1 MHNILT
7 DQLIRFKTDDNG
19 MLKASLP
26 EVYAAL
32 MKDEVA
38 SFPALRPHQRHAWHA
53 FLVQLGAIAMHRAG
67 IGEPS
72 EDAGEWRRII
82 RALTPDYPDDEPW
95 QLVVDDITKPAFLQP
110 PASSEE
116 RTADYKPKDDM
127 ATPDEL
133 DLLVTSKAHD
143 LKPSVAVDAELDD
156 WLFALITLQTM
167 EGYMGVGHH
176 GISRMNG
183 GASSRTAFSITPS
196 TRPGIH
202 THRDIAALLNR
213 REYILDEFQTV
224 DDGLTLLW
232 TYIWDGSAS
241 EAMSISDL
249 DPFYIEICRRVRL
262 AVRPDG
268 INYAKW
274 APSQTTNG
282 TRVQG
287 KALKGITGDPWT
299 LINKKRNVALT
310 PISGEFSYR
319 RMVDFMTS
327 EDWQVPILFE
337 PTTDESNTG
346 LPMHLVARTIVRS
359 QGKTQ
364 GYFERAVPL
373 KSKTVVAF
381 GRRQGLEELGE
392 IARERIEQVG
402 KVQQF
407 LRHAISVFLAGG
419 SNEAG
424 NPLARHWSDRL
435 NERIDQNFFEDL
447 QDEFE
452 LDNAEDRR
460 RLRNDWCLRVIDD
473 ARDVMGQAMDTLP
486 CPAIRRYRARV
497 RAESVF
503 SGRIRGN
510 NGFPELYTSEE
521 RDDDNGDNN

>member
-7 DQLIRFKTDDNG
+7 DPLIRYKKDDNST
-19 MLKASLP
+19 LEESLP
-26 EVYAAL
+26 EVYAEL
-32 MKDEVA
+32 MKDKVA

-67 IGEPS
+67 ITEPPD
-72 EDAGEWRRII
+72 DADEWRRII

-95 QLVVDDITKPAFLQP
+95 QLVVDGITLPAFMQP
-110 PASSEE
+110 PASSENKI
-116 RTADYKPKDDM
+116 ADYKPKDDM

-143 LKPSVAVDAELDD
+143 LKPSVAVDGELDD
-156 WLFALITLQTM
+156 WLFALVTLQTM

-183 GASSRTAFSITPS
+183 GASSRTAFGITPS
-196 TRPGIH
+196 TRIGIH
-202 THRDIAALLNR
+202 IHRDITALLNR
-213 REYILDEFQTV
+213 REYILDEFQTI
-224 DDGLTLLW
+224 DNGRTLLW
-232 TYIWDGSAS
+232 TYIWDGNAS
-241 EAMSISDL
+241 EAMNFSDL
-249 DPFYIEICRRVRL
+249 DPFYIEICRRIRL
-262 AVRPDG
+262 AAHSDDR
-268 INYAKW
+268 IYARW

-282 TRVQG
+282 TRIQA

-299 LINKKRNVALT
+299 LINKKRSVALT
-310 PISGEFSYR
+310 PIPGEFSYR
-319 RMVDFMTS
+319 RMVDFMS
-327 EDWQVPILFE
+327 AEDWQVPILFE
-337 PTTDESNTG
+337 PTADESG
-346 LPMHLVARTIVRS
+346 ARLPMQLVARTIIRS

-364 GYFERAVPL
+364 GYSERIVPL

-392 IARERIEQVG
+392 IARARIEQVG

-435 NERIDQNFFEDL
+435 NERIDQSFFDDL
-447 QDEFE
+447 QNEFE
-452 LDNAEDRR
+452 LNDAEDRR
-460 RLRNDWCLRVIDD
+460 RLRNDWCLRVIED
-473 ARDVMGQAMDTLP
+473 AREVMGQAMDTLP

-497 RAESVF
+497 RAESIF
-503 SGRIRGN
+503 EGRIRGN

-521 RDDDNGDNN
+521 NNDDNGDNN